1 MIVQPVVEP
10 MDRFA
15 ALVCRQCGH
24 QTSGMI
30 SHYLGT
36 RAAVSKNVK
45 KTDWRGC
52 GGELGRSAAD
62 AANIHHCSTNYLTNP
77 ELNTFLHLGEYFQ
90 HSKYYLPQPHPL
102 AIAAVTR
109 NVPRDP

>member
-1 MIVQPVVEP
+1 MG
-10 MDRFA
+10 DRCEDDRR
-15 ALVCRQCGH
+15 VCRQCGH

-52 GGELGRSAAD
+52 GGELGRSTAD

-77 ELNTFLHLGEYFQ
+77 ELNTFYILENISNIPNIIFL
-90 HSKYYLPQPHPL
+90 SLPPL
-102 AIAAVTR
+102 AIAAVAQEC
-109 NVPRDP
+109 PA

>member
-1 MIVQPVVEP
+1 MTDGYVDSADIRHRE
-10 MDRFA
+10 
-15 ALVCRQCGH
+15 
-24 QTSGMI
+24 MI

-52 GGELGRSAAD
+52 GGEL

-77 ELNTFLHLGEYFQ
+77 ELNTFYILKNNSNIPNIIFL
-90 HSKYYLPQPHPL
+90 SLPPL
-102 AIAAVTR
+102 AIAAVAQEC
-109 NVPRDP
+109 PA